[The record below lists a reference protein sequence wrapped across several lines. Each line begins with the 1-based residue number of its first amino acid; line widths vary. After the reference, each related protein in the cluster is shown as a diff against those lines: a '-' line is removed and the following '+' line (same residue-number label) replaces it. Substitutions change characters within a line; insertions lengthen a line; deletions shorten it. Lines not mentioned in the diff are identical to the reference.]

1 MKIQSSIFFSP
12 FIRFRLHA
20 NPPLTKEFATS
31 INLLPAR
38 YDSSS
43 ADAYNHFIAIYGT
56 HFLRRVD
63 LGGHVKS
70 TTAVKTCQVSMK
82 GLTVHDVSICLS
94 KEASAVIKGVNASA
108 KASFCAERQKKLER
122 SRSFN
127 GSFSDR
133 VTEILGGNG
142 EQQDILFN
150 PNQNNGYDVW
160 LKSLKKIPGV
170 VSYSLSSLHMLVKN
184 DSARRAGLQAAISK
198 YITKYAISTA
208 CPSSCKVG
216 RRDNN
221 CACKCSGH
229 VRVDADCCPSQPGV
243 ARMHVIVNRATGL
256 WGDLFSKT
264 DGYVKMF
271 YDTTAS
277 ETRVIDNNNFP
288 QWNHHWDIG
297 TVILTDRK

>member
-1 MKIQSSIFFSP
+1 MKIFFIP

-20 NPPLTKEFATS
+20 NPPMTKEFAGS
-31 INLLPAR
+31 ISSLPAK
-38 YDSSS
+38 YNSKSE
-43 ADAYNHFIAIYGT
+43 DAYNHFISIYGT

-70 TTAVKTCQVSMK
+70 TTAVKTCQISMS

-94 KEASAVIKGVNASA
+94 KEASAVIEGVNVSA
-108 KASFCAERQKKLER
+108 QANFCAGKQKKLEKN
-122 SRSFN
+122 SSFS

-150 PNQNNGYDVW
+150 PSVNNGYGVW

-170 VSYSLSSLHMLVKN
+170 VSYSLSSLHMLVQN
-184 DSARRAGLQAAISK
+184 DSVRKASLQAAISK
-198 YITKYAISTA
+198 YITKNSISTA
-208 CPSSCKVG
+208 CPSGCKVG

-229 VRVDADCCPSQPGV
+229 QRVDSNCCPSEPGV
-243 ARMHVIVNRATGL
+243 ATLKVTVKSAEGL
-256 WGDLFSKT
+256 WGDWFSKT
-264 DGYVKMF
+264 DGYVKVF
-271 YDTTAS
+271 YGTAKATTP
-277 ETRVIDNNNFP
+277 VIQNNNFP
-288 QWNHHWDIG
+288 QWNYLFDVG
-297 TVILTDRK
+297 TVDLTQKK